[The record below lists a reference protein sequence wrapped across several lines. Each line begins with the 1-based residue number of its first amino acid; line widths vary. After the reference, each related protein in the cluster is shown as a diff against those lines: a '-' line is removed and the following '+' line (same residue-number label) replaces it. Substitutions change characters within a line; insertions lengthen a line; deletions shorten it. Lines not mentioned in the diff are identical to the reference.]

1 MSAASRPASSGLH
14 HFAVL
19 LACAVVGLIA
29 AGANVTSKDAG
40 LSVPD
45 WPTSYGGINPP
56 RWYQIENVRAEHGHR
71 LYAGTVALATL
82 GLAVALQRRER
93 RRWVRRLGWAA
104 LGAVLAQAVLGGI
117 TVLFF
122 LPTAVSVGH
131 AALAQLFLCL
141 TVTLALATSPAWRE
155 STTLGRAELAPLARL
170 AALTSGA
177 IYLQIVLGAVM
188 RHLGA
193 GLAIPDFPLVFGGL
207 LPPRWDAGIAV
218 HYAHRLGALV
228 VGALAIATAWRVFR
242 AGPAAAS
249 LRPAGAALALVVC
262 GQITLGSAVV
272 LSQRAVVPNTAHVAT
287 GAALLALSCIL
298 TLGAWRLRR
307 ESPLARAAAETAG
320 AMREAM
326 A

>member
-1 MSAASRPASSGLH
+1 MMPSSPYSAGAGLH
-14 HFAVL
+14 RFAVL

-56 RWYQIENVRAEHGHR
+56 RWYEIETVRAEHGHR
-71 LYAGTVALATL
+71 LYAGTVAIATL
-82 GLAVALQRRER
+82 GLAIALQRREP
-93 RRWVRRLGWAA
+93 RRWVRRLGWTAVA
-104 LGAVLAQAVLGGI
+104 AVLAQAVLGGI

-122 LPTAVSVGH
+122 LPTAVSVAH
-131 AALAQLFLCL
+131 AGLAQLFLCL
-141 TVTLALATSPAWRE
+141 TVLLALATSSAWR
-155 STTLGRAELAPLARL
+155 SPAAAEPAIVPVAG
-170 AALTSGA
+170 AAAVATSA
-177 IYLQIVLGAVM
+177 IYAQILLGAVM

-207 LPPRWDAGIAV
+207 WPTHWSAGIAA
-218 HYAHRLGALV
+218 HYAHRVGALIVTALV
-228 VGALAIATAWRVFR
+228 VHAVVRIFRAREAASFLRLPALAW
-242 AGPAAAS
+242 
-249 LRPAGAALALVVC
+249 VVVLG
-262 GQITLGSAVV
+262 GQVTLGSVVV

-287 GAALLALSCIL
+287 GALLLALGWVV

-307 ESPLARAAAETAG
+307 AVKAEAALESPAAV
-320 AMREAM
+320 REAV

>member
-1 MSAASRPASSGLH
+1 MSIPSRPAFRGLH
-14 HFAVL
+14 RFAML

-71 LYAGTVALATL
+71 LYAGSVALATL
-82 GLAVALQRRER
+82 GLAVALQRREPR
-93 RRWVRRLGWAA
+93 PWVRRLGWAA
-104 LGAVLAQAVLGGI
+104 FGAVVAQALLGGI

-122 LPTAVSVGH
+122 LPTAVSVAH
-131 AALAQLFLCL
+131 AGLAQLFLCL
-141 TVTLALATSPAWRE
+141 TVMLALATSPAWRE
-155 STTLGRAELAPLARL
+155 SAALGRAELAPLARI
-170 AALTSGA
+170 AAVTTA
-177 IYLQIVLGAVM
+177 CIYLQILLGAVM

-207 LPPRWDAGIAV
+207 VPDHWNAGIAV
-218 HYAHRLGALV
+218 HYAHRLGALAVGVLV
-228 VGALAIATAWRVFR
+228 VTTAWRVFR
-242 AGPAAAS
+242 AGGAAAA
-249 LRPAGAALALVVC
+249 LRPVAVALVLVVC

-272 LSQRAVVPNTAHVAT
+272 LSQRATVPNTAHVAT
-287 GAALLALSCIL
+287 GAALLALSWIL

-307 ESPLARAAAETAG
+307 ESRAAFGFDG
-320 AMREAM
+320 ALPAREAV

>member
-1 MSAASRPASSGLH
+1 MSAISGPAFRGLH
-14 HFAVL
+14 RFAML

-56 RWYQIENVRAEHGHR
+56 RWYEIETVRAEHGHR

-82 GLAVALQRRER
+82 GLAIALQRREP

-104 LGAVLAQAVLGGI
+104 FGAVIAQALLGGL

-122 LPTAVSVGH
+122 LPTAVSVAH
-131 AALAQLFLCL
+131 AGLAQLFLCL
-141 TVTLALATSPAWRE
+141 TVTLALVLSPAWRE
-155 STTLGRAELAPLARL
+155 STGLGRAELRPVARL
-170 AALTSGA
+170 ATVTTAA
-177 IYLQIVLGAVM
+177 IYTQILIGAVM

-207 LPPRWDAGIAV
+207 MPPRWDSGIAV
-218 HYAHRLGALV
+218 HFAHR
-228 VGALAIATAWRVFR
+228 VGALTVGILVALTARRVFR
-242 AGPAAAS
+242 APAAAT
-249 LRPAGAALALVVC
+249 LRTVAAALLLVVC

-287 GAALLALSCIL
+287 GAALLALSLIL

-307 ESPLARAAAETAG
+307 TRAASRVVEGAV
-320 AMREAM
+320 AMREAV

>member
-1 MSAASRPASSGLH
+1 MSAPSRPASPGLH
-14 HFAVL
+14 RFAVL
-19 LACAVVGLIA
+19 LVCAVVGLIA

-45 WPTSYGGINPP
+45 WPTSYGGLNPP
-56 RWYQIENVRAEHGHR
+56 RWYQIETVRAEHGHR
-71 LYAGTVALATL
+71 LYAGSVALATL
-82 GLAVALQRRER
+82 ALAVWLQLREP

-117 TVLFF
+117 TVLYF
-122 LPTAVSVGH
+122 LPTAVSVAH
-131 AALAQLFLCL
+131 AGLAQLFLCL
-141 TVTLALATSPAWRE
+141 TVALALATSPAWRS
-155 STTLGRAELAPLARL
+155 STALGRSELAPLARL

-177 IYLQIVLGAVM
+177 VYTQILLGAVM

-207 LPPRWDAGIAV
+207 LPPRWEAGIAV
-218 HYAHRLGALV
+218 HYAHRVGALV
-228 VGALAIATAWRVFR
+228 VGALAVATALRVAR

-249 LRPAGAALALVVC
+249 LRPVAAALVLVVC

-287 GAALLALSCIL
+287 GAALLALSWIL
-298 TLGAWRLRR
+298 TLATWRLRR
-307 ESPLARAAAETAG
+307 AGPLAQGAAAG
-320 AMREAM
+320 AMREAL

>member
-1 MSAASRPASSGLH
+1 MSAISRPAFRGLH
-14 HFAVL
+14 LFAIL

-56 RWYQIENVRAEHGHR
+56 RWYEIENVRAEHGHR

-82 GLAVALQRRER
+82 GLAIALQRREPR
-93 RRWVRRLGWAA
+93 KWVRRLGWAA
-104 LGAVLAQAVLGGI
+104 LGAVLAQALLGGL

-122 LPTAVSVGH
+122 LPTAVSVAH
-131 AALAQLFLCL
+131 AALAQIFLCL
-141 TVTLALATSPAWRE
+141 TVTLALVTSPAWRE
-155 STTLGRAELAPLARL
+155 SAGLGLGELGGLARL
-170 AALTSGA
+170 ATWTSAA
-177 IYLQIVLGAVM
+177 IYTQILIGAVM

-218 HYAHRLGALV
+218 HYAHR
-228 VGALAIATAWRVFR
+228 VGALGVGLLVVLTARCVYR
-242 AGPAAAS
+242 SRTAAPLRPVAAA
-249 LRPAGAALALVVC
+249 LLLVVC

-272 LSQRAVVPNTAHVAT
+272 LSRRAVVPNTAHVAT
-287 GAALLALSCIL
+287 GAALLALSVIL
-298 TLGAWRLRR
+298 TLGSWRLRR
-307 ESPLARAAAETAG
+307 ANVATG
-320 AMREAM
+320 ADEGAVALREAV

>member
-1 MSAASRPASSGLH
+1 MPATPRSHAGLH
-14 HFAVL
+14 RFALL

-56 RWYQIENVRAEHGHR
+56 RWYAIETVRAEHGHR
-71 LYAGTVALATL
+71 LYAGAVALGTVALAI
-82 GLAVALQRRER
+82 ALQRREP

-104 LGAVLAQAVLGGI
+104 VAAVLAQAVLGGI

-122 LPTAVSVGH
+122 LPTAVSVAH
-131 AALAQLFLCL
+131 AGLAQLFLCL
-141 TVTLALATSPAWRE
+141 TVLLALATSPGWRE
-155 STTLGRAELAPLARL
+155 AAPVRHGVDG
-170 AALTSGA
+170 AAAASAFATGA
-177 IYLQIVLGAVM
+177 IYAQILLGAVM

-193 GLAIPDFPLVFGGL
+193 GLAIPDFPLAFGRL
-207 LPPRWDAGIAV
+207 VPPHWSGAIAA
-218 HYAHRLGALV
+218 HYAHRVGALV
-228 VGALAIATAWRVFR
+228 VAVLVVRAAVKIFR
-242 AGPAAAS
+242 AG
-249 LRPAGAALALVVC
+249 AGAAALRLPAVAWLVVLA

-287 GAALLALSCIL
+287 GAVLLALAWIV

-307 ESPLARAAAETAG
+307 AAAAARSFG
-320 AMREAM
+320 HDVVVMKEAV